1 MHLQL
6 SLLDTVEPLLG
17 TPGVSGYS
25 PWKRELRP
33 VEGLLHGIYVFAV
46 IHQVL
51 GIITET
57 QPANRPYCVKRLN
70 EIQTEV
76 SILPELTHGLSMVG
90 DNLWDTSRRSVLGT

>member
-1 MHLQL
+1 QL
-6 SLLDTVEPLLG
+6 SLFGNIEPLLD
-17 TPGVSGYS
+17 TSDACGYS

-51 GIITET
+51 GIIAET
-57 QPANRPYCVKRLN
+57 QPASQPYCVKRRN

-76 SILPELTHGLSMVG
+76 GILPEQTNGLSAAG
-90 DNLWDTSRRSVLGT
+90 YTLWQRSRRSVLRR